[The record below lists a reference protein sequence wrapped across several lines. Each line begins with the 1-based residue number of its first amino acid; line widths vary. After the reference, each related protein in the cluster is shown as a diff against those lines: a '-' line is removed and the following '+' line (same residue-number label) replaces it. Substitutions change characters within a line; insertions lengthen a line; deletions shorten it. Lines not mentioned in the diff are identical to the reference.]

1 MPVRGSGDRK
11 PRLAAGGAQ
20 TATRHYFEACNIWLS
35 WAFACGGVAEP
46 ERRALQA
53 TALLQG
59 AMLQAVA
66 LADVTAF
73 DQACEG
79 FAGQF
84 A

>member
-1 MPVRGSGDRK
+1 MPVRGFGDRK
-11 PRLAAGGAQ
+11 PRLAVW

-35 WAFACGGVAEP
+35 QAFACGGVAEP
-46 ERRALQA
+46 ERRALQVV

-73 DQACEG
+73 DEACEG
-79 FAGQF
+79 FPGRF